1 MPIHESQPVTRKK
14 FILWSSALLVFSS
27 FLSLLKFRSEEK
39 SSKNKFLTR
48 DGKLVEVDP
57 SNIHKV
63 IGKMY
68 TNELKDWVQ
77 KP

>member
-1 MPIHESQPVTRKK
+1 MPINKSQPVTRKK
-14 FILWSSALLVFSS
+14 FILWSSALLLFTS
-27 FLSLLKFRSEEK
+27 FLSLLKIRSGEK

-48 DGKLVEVDP
+48 DGQLVEVDP
-57 SNIHKV
+57 SHINKV